1 MQGKVCIVTGAT
13 GGIGEVTARELARK
27 GATVVVISRSETK
40 CRATVDRIR
49 AETGNPRVDYLVAD
63 MASQS
68 SVRSVAEAFRAKYDR
83 LDVLVNNA
91 GMYFARRQ
99 ESADGI
105 EMTFAL
111 NHLGY
116 FLLMELLR
124 DLLVASAP
132 ARVVNVSSGA
142 HMRGKINFEDLE
154 GKVKF
159 SGWAAYA
166 QSKLANILFTA
177 ELARQLAGTGVT
189 ANSLHPGFVAS
200 NFAMNNM
207 EGSRAILRPLF
218 RLMQKFTAIS
228 PEEGAQTS
236 LFLASSPA
244 MEGVT
249 GQYFAKSK
257 AVTPSKAAQDRQA
270 ARRLWEISAQM
281 TGQA

>member
-40 CRATVDRIR
+40 CRATVDRIQ

-257 AVTPSKAAQDRQA
+257 AVTPSKAAQDVAA